1 MNADLLGQTV
11 RVPDITP
18 ATPLDRRSFLRVG
31 SLALGGLTLPGLLA
45 ARARGAQSP
54 GSFRK
59 SVILIWQA
67 GGPSHIDMYDLKP
80 NAPAE
85 VRGEFK
91 PIPTNVPGIQISE
104 QLPAQ
109 SKVFDKLSVV
119 RSAFHTNAGHGMGA
133 QWMLTGYQPTI
144 EVNDNIYPSTGSVVA
159 KLKGP
164 NTPGLPAYVN
174 LPRVLSLGK
183 AAYLG
188 ASYNPFAPDANPN
201 EASFQVRNL
210 KLPGRVDADR
220 LERRKQLAGDLDNL
234 RRDLDTKGDMSGLDT
249 FYRDAMEMVTNTKAQ
264 QAFDV
269 NHESVKLRDRYGRND
284 MGQCCL
290 LARRLVEAGVTF
302 VTIQAGGGWDTHS
315 NNFSELKRKLLPQ
328 FDTAVAAL
336 VEDLCDRGLQDDVL
350 VMAMGEFGRTPKINK
365 DAGRDHWPGAM
376 SVLYAGGGLKMGQA
390 IGTTNALG
398 EYPTSKPYTP
408 GCVLST
414 MYHTLGID
422 HKHVFYDQAQRPM
435 PVLNEGEPIKELI
448 G

>member
-1 MNADLLGQTV
+1 MNAEVLGMPF
-11 RVPDITP
+11 RVPSVQ
-18 ATPLDRRSFLRVG
+18 DRRTFLKVG
-31 SLALGGLTLPGLLA
+31 ALALGGLTLPDLLA

-54 GSFRK
+54 GSYRK

-91 PIPTNVPGIQISE
+91 PISTNVQGIQISE
-104 QLPAQ
+104 HLPNQA
-109 SKVFDKLSVV
+109 KVFDKMAVV
-119 RSAFHTNAGHGMGA
+119 RSAFHTNAGHGMGS

-144 EVNDNIYPSTGSVVA
+144 EVNDNIFPSTGSVVA
-159 KLKGP
+159 KLRGS
-164 NTPGLPAYVN
+164 NMPGLPAYVN

-210 KLPGRVDADR
+210 KLPGRVDAER
-220 LERRKQLAGDLDNL
+220 LERRKQLVSDLDTI
-234 RRDLDTKGDMSGLDT
+234 RRDLDAKGDMNGLDT

-269 NHESVKLRDRYGRND
+269 NRESVKVRDRYGRND
-284 MGQCCL
+284 LGQCCL

-302 VTIQAGGGWDTHS
+302 VTVQAGGGWDTHG
-315 NNFSELKRKLLPQ
+315 NNFTELKRRLLPQ
-328 FDTAVAAL
+328 FDSGVASL
-336 VEDLCDRGLQDDVL
+336 VEDIYDRGMQDDVL
-350 VMAMGEFGRTPKINK
+350 VLAMGEFGRTPKINK

-376 SVLYAGGGLKMGQA
+376 SVLYSGGGLKMGQM
-390 IGTTNALG
+390 IGTTNALA

-414 MYHTLGID
+414 MYHALGID

-435 PVLNEGEPIKELI
+435 PVLSEGEPIKELV